1 MKTLCKNNVSIYLFE
16 DTKPVSLN
24 TNNITVGDPVDLTIS
39 DCSASDTTLY
49 TDVTTPAD
57 YVGGKYMFDG
67 TTWSA
72 NPKWVEPPAEE
83 EEAE

>member
-1 MKTLCKNNVSIYLFE
+1 MKTLCKNNVSIYSFE

-24 TNNITVGDPVDLTIS
+24 TNNITVGEPVDLTIS

-57 YVGGKYMFDG
+57 YVGGKYLFDG
-67 TTWSA
+67 TTWSD
-72 NPKWVEPPAEE
+72 NPAWVAMPE

>member
-1 MKTLCKNNVSIYLFE
+1 MKTLCKNNVSIYSFE

-49 TDVTTPAD
+49 TDVTTADWTTYRQALRDVPAQSGFPAN
-57 YVGGKYMFDG
+57 V
-67 TTWSA
+67 TW
-72 NPKWVEPPAEE
+72 PVEPS
-83 EEAE
+83 